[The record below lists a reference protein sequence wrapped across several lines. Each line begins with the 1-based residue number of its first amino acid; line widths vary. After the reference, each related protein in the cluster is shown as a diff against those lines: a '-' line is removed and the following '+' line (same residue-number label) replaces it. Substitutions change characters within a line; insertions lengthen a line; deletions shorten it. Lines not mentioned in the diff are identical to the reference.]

1 MATVNLK
8 ALMQA
13 LVDIATG
20 VITQALQVSGRIEAG
35 IDQLEKWA
43 NEGEKKE

>member
-1 MATVNLK
+1 MNLK

-20 VITQALQVSGRIEAG
+20 VITQALAVSGRIEAG
-35 IDQLEKWA
+35 IEEPEKWA
-43 NEGEKKE
+43 NEGKR

>member
-1 MATVNLK
+1 MNLK

-20 VITQALQVSGRIEAG
+20 VITRTLEVQGRIEAG
-35 IDQLEKWA
+35 IKRAEEHA
-43 NEGEKKE
+43 NGEGE